1 MNNIHDYSELRKQI
15 KAEISAAVFKSA
27 KEGITS
33 GLTNAIEEQFKVE
46 AGEIEIDS
54 SKLAEKVSDSIQKA
68 ITQGIQKE
76 KIQGVDVSDLISLNP
91 EDLVS
96 KIREMYD
103 EGADETAKGA
113 KRMIAAMKL
122 AEDQGIGKDQIADA
136 LDKKIAEFNLYF
148 EDLKETT
155 RMSQKAF
162 DEFGQ
167 NVISIFTDV
176 NHKIDQVVED
186 SITDFDKLNS
196 SLNRN
201 VKKEIK
207 AFKDALNS
215 LSDADY
221 DKAASDPKKFDELE
235 AKVTSGL
242 MSAQRAVSILVK
254 QGEEV
259 PGLKDLFDK
268 VLERFIATGGKQDK
282 MKAFWEEISEE
293 IKKGDSA
300 LKGLIEDLGLL
311 QADGSALPIKSGAN
325 NLGGLIGADNIV
337 IARKIV
343 KGISGDDVNYNSLK
357 NLQNLLDDA
366 ANSGANVSR
375 ILEVVDD
382 SAKGLIMTLEEALP
396 GKDVE
401 NLIDGVSFNP
411 EFLQASDKAV
421 QKLVSDLKIL
431 YDLGAGLDVESG
443 NIKYDS
449 LTDQFYIF
457 DIDTKSIHQNFEEVM
472 GDLKTFFDYQEDLL
486 RDGGDTSNADLVKG
500 FKDRLSAVY
509 DASKEVVVTAKKGIQ
524 DAQDSHSDAKEFK
537 PLGKDATGGYA
548 AGMVENKER
557 VEEAAEEVVEAA
569 VDATRKATEEAQGE
583 IDLPVTPEF
592 EDYDP
597 TAVDEM
603 VKQIEEKTGDAAEY
617 VSALSDEV
625 NNFFNE
631 FGKLIGSD
639 YATVRDNP
647 RFDEILG
654 RVDSGEITGKKAVD
668 ILLGK
673 DQLEGDRYYTQE
685 IKENAENLHDA
696 AEEFVEAKDKLTEAV
711 KESDEEL
718 AVGGAFPWD
727 DDFDNSTT
735 ALDTLA
741 EKAQKARE
749 EIDETSTAVENL
761 SDKTKEMSSSEF
773 SKFESPGQ
781 FSDKISQKMLSAVRN
796 HSKVARE
803 ELSKAIE
810 QILLEENQNAYRT
823 AAILLASSKEKKEA
837 WEMEGGL
844 RYDSVKDYI
853 KKSGAVYINEQ
864 IQGDIGD
871 YRKRMNSLMRGKYTY
886 SDTSKLG
893 VDVYLREMNT
903 VLNTSFKT
911 LRELLEY
918 LDNPPTKEEALGKL
932 YDQGAFED
940 TMEKLRGAVDKYKK
954 DYLRTNE
961 EQRNIL
967 KRRDENLRRLDSNKK
982 TLYQEEQEKRLKE
995 EAEEID
1001 EAAGEAL
1008 DKQAQQEAW
1017 LNSVYETRLRL
1028 KEESL
1033 QAQQKYN
1040 DLLAKE
1046 ETLHDKQA
1054 FYDSQVGKTLEEE
1067 QRLGAIQ
1074 KYNDVLDDAR
1084 TRYTTI
1090 EAIVGRINKQNEKA
1104 FPTNLEDQIR
1114 KAASMMALIERY
1126 KELAGDDYDVNQI
1139 GGQKAVDFYSDYYGM
1154 TQNKAA
1160 GVREQLSEINQEL
1173 YKINKQKEEIVNNR
1187 PLFAIEKEIS
1197 AIVDRVKEVGKF
1209 GPRQKQKFEK
1219 LLEEYESKGGS
1230 PFVSKAYSNGTLF
1243 SSDLSELTGKEYTLE
1258 DVVESYQR
1266 MTDNANKAKTA
1277 TKSLVEEQK
1286 KVKEAAAET
1295 PLPQGEQQATID
1307 NVVESLKEQEQA
1319 QAKVTA
1325 EVEKTNE
1332 AIKKE
1337 DEWTQEEI
1345 DQEVKELF
1353 SPKVEAVE
1361 KASIEETVEAVKEE
1375 KEAREEVTQE
1385 IKKSAEA
1392 QKELNE
1398 ETKKSSSKSENVP
1411 KGPKPPTP
1419 ESIERQYKEAADK
1432 YEKIR
1437 QRVPEGLLGTVF
1449 NEEDFPNIKGNFN
1462 TILQMLDEVSE
1473 KASGIASYDLTK
1485 ESDVERVKKLT
1496 KEINVASTDINK
1508 FIKNKDLANEGSM
1521 TNTFSN
1527 IESFLRRNTK
1537 LSQEARL
1544 TLRGLSKEIQNSF
1557 DPNKNN
1563 ISMTNKRLG
1572 EIRTKFATIQVEARK
1587 TGQAGGSLLAQTSK
1601 QLGFLNE
1608 RWLGQILS
1616 IRDIIRYLR
1625 TMFEEVKGI
1634 DSALIELK
1642 KVSKDLSFERLDQS
1656 LKNSFETARELGVE
1670 VKEVVQATADWA
1682 RLGYGI
1688 EDAEALAK
1696 VTSLFRNVGDE
1707 LTLDTAS
1714 EYLIS
1719 TLKGFEM
1726 VPEQAM
1732 NIVDQFNEVANNF
1745 AINTAGIGQALERSA
1760 ASFNAANTDL
1770 SESIALVT
1778 AANAVAQNPESVGK
1792 VYAHSHSNM

>member
-33 GLTNAIEEQFKVE
+33 GLTSAVEEQFKIE
-46 AGEIEIDS
+46 AGEVNIDA
-54 SKLAEKVSDSIQKA
+54 SKLAEKVSESVQKA

-113 KRMIAAMKL
+113 KRMIAAMRL

-148 EDLKETT
+148 EDLKGTT

-167 NVISIFTDV
+167 NVISVFT
-176 NHKIDQVVED
+176 NINAKIDQVVED
-186 SITDFDKLNS
+186 SITDFDKVTS
-196 SLNRN
+196 ALNRN
-201 VKKEIK
+201 VKNEIK
-207 AFKDALNS
+207 AFNEGLNS
-215 LSDADY
+215 LKDSDY
-221 DKAASDPKKFDELE
+221 DKAVSDPKRFDDIE
-235 AKVTSGL
+235 AKVKAGL
-242 MSAQRAVSILVK
+242 MSGQRALSVLVK
-254 QGEEV
+254 QGEKV
-259 PGLKDLFDK
+259 PGLEDLFNK
-268 VLERFIATGGKQDK
+268 VVERFVATGGKQDK
-282 MKAFWEEISEE
+282 MRAFWEEVAEE
-293 IKKGDSA
+293 IEKGDTA
-300 LKGLIEDLGLL
+300 LKELIGDLGLL
-311 QADGSALPIKSGAN
+311 KKDGSSLPIRSGAN

-337 IARKIV
+337 KARKIV
-343 KGISGDDVNYNSLK
+343 KGISGDDVDYNTLK

-366 ANSGANVSR
+366 ANAGANVSR

-401 NLIDGVSFNP
+401 NLIDGVAFNP

-472 GDLKTFFDYQEDLL
+472 GDLETFFDYQEDLL
-486 RDGGDTSNADLVKG
+486 REGGDTSNADLVKG

-509 DASKEVVVTAKKGIQ
+509 EASKEVVVAAKKGIQ

-557 VEEAAEEVVEAA
+557 VVEAAEEVVDAAIEA
-569 VDATRKATEEAQGE
+569 TKKASEEAQE
-583 IDLPVTPEF
+583 SSIPLSVAEP

-597 TAVDEM
+597 TAVEEM
-603 VKQIEEKTGDAAEY
+603 MEKIEAGTESIT
-617 VSALSDEV
+617 
-625 NNFFNE
+625 
-631 FGKLIGSD
+631 
-639 YATVRDNP
+639 
-647 RFDEILG
+647 
-654 RVDSGEITGKKAVD
+654 SGEIKSKEAVD
-668 ILLGK
+668 SLSASLEKTSENMKEVAESAQEAGSELNKVVDK
-673 DQLEGDRYYTQE
+673 D
-685 IKENAENLHDA
+685 
-696 AEEFVEAKDKLTEAV
+696 EEFLSFD
-711 KESDEEL
+711 
-718 AVGGAFPWD
+718 GALPWD
-727 DDFDNSTT
+727 DDYEESVAGIDAMAKSAEKVREEFQE
-735 ALDTLA
+735 A
-741 EKAQKARE
+741 EKATQ
-749 EIDETSTAVENL
+749 EIAKTA
-761 SDKTKEMSSSEF
+761 KEMSGSEF
-773 SKFESPGQ
+773 LKFLSPAQKADSIASRMMKKSKLN
-781 FSDKISQKMLSAVRN
+781 SQVTKKDLASEIENIILQGGNGSYNKALS
-796 HSKVARE
+796 
-803 ELSKAIE
+803 
-810 QILLEENQNAYRT
+810 
-823 AAILLASSKEKKEA
+823 LLASKEA
-837 WEMEGGL
+837 KEEAKSLSGSKW
-844 RYDSVKDYI
+844 YDDVKEWI
-853 KKSGAVYINEQ
+853 KKTGPVYVDPSTKADL
-864 IQGDIGD
+864 GDNLQ
-871 YRKRMNSLMRGKYTY
+871 RLRELMGFAKVTTRD
-886 SDTSKLG
+886 SSALG
-893 VDVYLREMNT
+893 VDEYLEMLRNELGVT
-903 VLNTSFKT
+903 FKSMS
-911 LRELLEY
+911 ELLEF
-918 LDNPPTKEEALGKL
+918 LRNKPSVEKGI
-932 YDQGAFED
+932 
-940 TMEKLRGAVDKYKK
+940 EKLIEEGYFDDFKDDIQKEVDGYIAE
-954 DYLRTNE
+954 YSRTNE
-961 EQRNIL
+961 EQRRIL
-967 KRRDENLRRLDSNKK
+967 KKRDENLHRISSGKK
-982 TLYQEEQEKRLKE
+982 TTYQEEQEKRLKE
-995 EAEEID
+995 ESEEID
-1001 EAAGEAL
+1001 EAAAEVV

-1017 LNSVYETRLRL
+1017 LNSVYERRLQL

-1033 QAQQKYN
+1033 QAQQEYN
-1040 DLLAKE
+1040 NLLSKE
-1046 ETLHDKQA
+1046 ESLQKKQS
-1054 FYDSQVGKTLEEE
+1054 FYDSQVGKTLDEE
-1067 QRLGAIQ
+1067 QRLGAIE
-1074 KYNDVLDDAR
+1074 KYNDVLRDAQ
-1084 TRYTTI
+1084 TKYTTI
-1090 EAIVGRINKQNEKA
+1090 ESIVGRINKQNEKA

-1126 KELAGDDYDVNQI
+1126 KQLAGDDYDVNQI
-1139 GGQKAVDFYSDYYGM
+1139 GGQQSVDFYSDYYGM
-1154 TQNKAA
+1154 TQNKGADIR
-1160 GVREQLSEINQEL
+1160 GQLSEVNQEL
-1173 YKINKQKEEIVNNR
+1173 YSINKQKEELLDAR
-1187 PLFAIEKEIS
+1187 PLFVIEKEIS
-1197 AIVDRVKEVGKF
+1197 TIINRVKETGKL
-1209 GPRQKQKFEK
+1209 GPRQKQKLGK
-1219 LLEEYESKGGS
+1219 LIEEYEGKGGS
-1230 PFVSKAYSNGTLF
+1230 PFVSKAFHEGTLF

-1258 DVVESYQR
+1258 DVAESYRR

-1277 TKSLVEEQK
+1277 TKGLAEEQK

-1295 PLPQGEQQATID
+1295 PSPQGEQQATID

-1353 SPKVEAVE
+1353 SPKVETAE
-1361 KASIEETVEAVKEE
+1361 KASVEETVEAVKEE

-1398 ETKKSSSKSENVP
+1398 ETKKSSSKSESAP

-1449 NEEDFPNIKGNFN
+1449 NAEDFPHIKGNFN
-1462 TILQMLDEVSE
+1462 TILQMLDEMSE

-1496 KEINVASTDINK
+1496 KEINEASTDINK
-1508 FIKNKDLANEGSM
+1508 FVKNRDLANEGSM

-1527 IESFLRRNTK
+1527 IESFLRRNTR

-1587 TGQAGGSLLAQTSK
+1587 TGQAGGSLLTQTSK

-1642 KVSKDLSFERLDQS
+1642 KVSKDLSFDRLEES

-1778 AANAVAQNPESVGK
+1778 TANAVAQNPESVGK